1 MQGAKKQILI
11 VHGWG
16 SEAKKWEGVKEILER
31 AGFVVSIPD
40 LPGFGHNPPP
50 KEIWG
55 TKDYALW
62 LKKFVEEN
70 LPSGE
75 FVLVGHSFGGA
86 ISAYLATFL
95 PERIEKIILCSPAI
109 LRTKTVFKKQLK
121 TIIRNLKKVFPLE
134 APNRTKKLIAKFLKN
149 SDYYRAE
156 GIMKEIFK
164 KVVEEKSFDQFSS
177 IKKPILLIWGEKD
190 KLVPLKE
197 GLYLKEKLANSKLVT
212 YKDIGHSPHIKCP
225 KRLAKEII
233 DFAR

>member
-1 MQGAKKQILI
+1 MQKAKKQILI

-16 SEAKKWEGVKEILER
+16 SEAKKWEKVKEILEK
-31 AGFVVSIPD
+31 AGFAVSVPD

-62 LKKFVEEN
+62 LKKFVEKN
-70 LPSGE
+70 LPNGNLI
-75 FVLVGHSFGGA
+75 LVGHSFGGA
-86 ISAYLATFL
+86 ISAHLAIFL

-109 LRTKTVFKKQLK
+109 LRTKTALREQIKA
-121 TIIRNLKKVFPLE
+121 IIRNLKKVFPLE
-134 APNRTKKLIAKFLKN
+134 APNGTKKIIAKFLKN
-149 SDYYRAE
+149 SDYYKAE

-164 KVVEEKSFDQFSS
+164 KVVEEKSFGQFSS
-177 IKKPILLIWGEKD
+177 IKKPVLLIWGEKD

-197 GLYLKEKLANSKLVT
+197 GLYLKEKLANSKLAI
-212 YKDIGHSPHIKCP
+212 YKNIGHSPHLKCP